1 MREGIPTQAMRS
13 HMRSDAQSYAER
25 NGSGGAGMRQSAA
38 NAPVHGWAVPT
49 PTLSAPSRKTPECE
63 VDDPEGNLVI
73 VERVVHENQ
82 RHFPDWEHGWVG
94 SAHVLNSTAYGTH
107 TSHARHFPRLDK
119 HCIRRVD
126 ASRFAAEVITPHSL
140 P

>member
-1 MREGIPTQAMRS
+1 M
-13 HMRSDAQSYAER
+13 
-25 NGSGGAGMRQSAA
+25 
-38 NAPVHGWAVPT
+38 
-49 PTLSAPSRKTPECE
+49 
-63 VDDPEGNLVI
+63 DDPEGNLVI

-126 ASRFAAEVITPHSL
+126 ASRFAAGVIRRREV
-140 P
+140 